1 MLLKDKVA
9 IVSGGSRGIGRAIVL
24 ELAKEGANVAFN
36 YLESKD
42 KALEVKR
49 EVESKGRK
57 ALVFQQDVKDLEAM
71 KRMVEETK
79 KSFGKLDIVVN
90 NAGILRDKALMLM
103 EENDWE
109 EVIST
114 NLTGAFNLIK
124 AAIVTFM
131 KEKRGNII
139 NITSVAGIKGI
150 ARQVNYSASKAGLI
164 GLTKALA
171 REVAS
176 YNIRVNAIA
185 PGYIET
191 DMVSALKEDYKEEL
205 LKKIPLNRFGASEEV
220 AKVAVFLASDRS
232 NYITGQVIAVD
243 GGLAM

>member
-103 EENDWE
+103 EENDW
-109 EVIST
+109 
-114 NLTGAFNLIK
+114 
-124 AAIVTFM
+124 
-131 KEKRGNII
+131 
-139 NITSVAGIKGI
+139 
-150 ARQVNYSASKAGLI
+150 
-164 GLTKALA
+164 
-171 REVAS
+171 
-176 YNIRVNAIA
+176 
-185 PGYIET
+185 
-191 DMVSALKEDYKEEL
+191 
-205 LKKIPLNRFGASEEV
+205 
-220 AKVAVFLASDRS
+220 
-232 NYITGQVIAVD
+232 
-243 GGLAM
+243 